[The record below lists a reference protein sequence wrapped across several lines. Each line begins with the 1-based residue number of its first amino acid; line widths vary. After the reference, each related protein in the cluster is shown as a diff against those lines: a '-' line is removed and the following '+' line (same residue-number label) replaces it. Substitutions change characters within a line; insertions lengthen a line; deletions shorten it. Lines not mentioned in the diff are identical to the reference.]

1 MERAIS
7 IADAKND
14 EIQISAAVISP
25 NSGIPAARIRS
36 PAQEIKVKT

>member
-14 EIQISAAVISP
+14 EIQISAGVISS
-25 NSGIPAARIRS
+25 NSGIPPAHIRS